1 MHAHIDVTPLV
12 NPTVPS
18 VNVAPFMP
26 RLGEQGMFLGR
37 TEFGRTE
44 FATKNAGRFEFFAPQ
59 TGPSAPTA
67 TPFGPVTRNTSP
79 ISNQSAVSPAKT
91 AVAPPEETDIDRI
104 ASERVKLMAAKYAA
118 SSVSAELVAR
128 LEILNRRLLDRAPR
142 VSREQVAA
150 LESAND
156 QLARIQAAR
165 EERSRRLG
173 IPVQQ

>member
-26 RLGEQGMFLGR
+26 REWEQGALIGR

-44 FATKNAGRFEFFAPQ
+44 FATKNVGRFEFFAPQ
-59 TGPSAPTA
+59 TGPSAPTV
-67 TPFGPVTRNTSP
+67 TPLGAVTRDTRP
-79 ISNQSAVSPAKT
+79 ASNQSAVSPAT
-91 AVAPPEETDIDRI
+91 AIAPPEETDIDRI

-118 SSVSAELVAR
+118 SAVSSELMAR

-142 VSREQVAA
+142 VSKEQVAA

-173 IPVQQ
+173 IAVQQ